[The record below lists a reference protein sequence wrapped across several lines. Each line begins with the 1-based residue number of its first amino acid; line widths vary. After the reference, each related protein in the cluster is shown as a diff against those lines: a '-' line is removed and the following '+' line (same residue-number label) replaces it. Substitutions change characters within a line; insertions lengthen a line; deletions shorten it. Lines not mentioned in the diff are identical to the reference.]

1 MVAKLLSSSP
11 LAKGSEQTL
20 RTLAPES
27 VREVRAMQPTLGSQQ
42 VFRGQTPQYS
52 AIPPQTPAQPERV
65 AVIVTHGMGQQVP
78 YETIEAVA
86 LAVARGAEQAK
97 QAGAVA
103 SQPVIRNVRLGTA
116 AAPTE
121 PELIRA
127 EFAITDERSKKWDV
141 HIYEAYWAPLTEGK
155 VTAQEVIGFLFD
167 AGRNGICNTEAGTFK
182 RWMFGE
188 EREFKLNKFVLTL
201 AFLSVMALLAALL
214 LINAVVVA
222 AAASHAIGAAKS
234 FPTGDLLVG
243 LTWDLLVVDLA
254 AILIA
259 FGIWIGRSKAAAV
272 RTAGWLLI
280 GIGAGAILYA
290 ATLMGFRL
298 AGWIQPTSFTPG
310 DGWNKFVASF
320 SIVVL
325 LLWVLEVLA
334 AREVRILLIE
344 YVGDITAYIAA
355 HTVSKFWDLRQQIW
369 QTAVKVALAVY
380 RARTADD
387 SAYLYEKIIVV
398 GHSLGS
404 VISYDVLNGL
414 LLEKAF
420 SSPGLRVAKR
430 TRMFLTF
437 GSPLDKTAF
446 LFRTQKDMDSPIR
459 EVAAAAVQPMIV
471 DYSNRPQ
478 EWVNLWSRADI
489 ISGNLDYYDPPNV
502 ENARHPVAALAAA
515 TVAAPR
521 ENPLGRAVQ
530 NIIDPDAHTP
540 LAAHVQYW
548 TGSLFAQHLYRGI
561 TT

>member
-1 MVAKLLSSSP
+1 
-11 LAKGSEQTL
+11 
-20 RTLAPES
+20 
-27 VREVRAMQPTLGSQQ
+27 
-42 VFRGQTPQYS
+42 
-52 AIPPQTPAQPERV
+52 
-65 AVIVTHGMGQQVP
+65 MGQQVP

-86 LAVARGAEQAK
+86 LAVARGAK
-97 QAGAVA
+97 QAERTGAAA
-103 SQPVIRNVRLGTA
+103 SPPVIRNVRLGTA
-116 AAPTE
+116 GGPTE
-121 PELIRA
+121 PELVRA
-127 EFAITDERSKKWDV
+127 EFEITDEYGVKRDV

-155 VTAQEVIGFLFD
+155 VTAQEVIGFLYD
-167 AGRNGICNTEAGTFK
+167 AGWNGICNTEAGTFK
-182 RWMFGE
+182 RWMFGQ
-188 EREFKLNKFVLTL
+188 EREFKLNKVVLTL

-234 FPTGDLLVG
+234 FPNGDLLAG

-259 FGIWIGRSKAAAV
+259 LGVLIGRSKAAAV

-280 GIGAGAILYA
+280 GIGAVAILYA
-290 ATLMGFRL
+290 AVLTGFRL
-298 AGWIQPTSFTPG
+298 AGWIKPSSLTPG
-310 DGWNKFVASF
+310 EGWNNFVAAF
-320 SIVVL
+320 SILVL
-325 LLWVLEVLA
+325 VLWAAEVLA
-334 AREVRILLIE
+334 ARFVRMLLIE
-344 YVGDITAYIAA
+344 YVGDVTAYIAA

-369 QTAVKVALAVY
+369 QTAMKVALAVY

-404 VISYDVLNGL
+404 VISYDLMNGL

-420 SSPGLRVAKR
+420 SSGGLRVAER

-446 LFRTQKDMDSPIR
+446 LFRTQKDMNSPVR
-459 EVAAAAVQPMIV
+459 EVAAAAIQPMIV
-471 DYSNRPQ
+471 DYDNRPG

-502 ENARHPVAALAAA
+502 DNARHPAAAVAAAAVA
-515 TVAAPR
+515 TLHETPG
-521 ENPLGRAVQ
+521 GRAVQ

-540 LAAHVQYW
+540 LAAHVEYW
-548 TGSLFAQHLYRGI
+548 NGALFAQHLYRGI
-561 TT
+561 TTETPTDDRGLRH